1 MAKRYTLIAGD
12 VEQEFARKDAAVAA
26 GDRLGTP
33 YEIKSPS
40 GKVVHS
46 TIDTEDDT
54 SIDDLLGFAPEPTP
68 TVASTQEPEHA
79 SMEDLDAVLG
89 GVTVEYLGRG
99 LAKHFFAAMAGG
111 VSKAF
116 AKHNIDARVN
126 RAEYSVTIFAD
137 ADDDGADRYP
147 ALVTEAW
154 ESVHEQFKAWK
165 KAGRRAALFA
175 EVREGRAGAAA
186 EMYAVEQKYLTKR
199 VSATLSGVL

>member
-1 MAKRYTLIAGD
+1 MSKRYTLIAGD
-12 VEQEFARKDAAVAA
+12 VEQEFARKEAAVAA

-33 YEIKSPS
+33 YEVKSPS

-54 SIDDLLGFAPEPTP
+54 SIDDLLGFTPEPTP

-79 SMEDLDAVLG
+79 SMEDLDAALG

-99 LAKHFFAAMAGG
+99 LAKHFFAAMAEG

-137 ADDDGADRYP
+137 DDADRYP
-147 ALVTEAW
+147 SLVAEAW
-154 ESVHEQFKAWK
+154 ESAHEEFKAWK
-165 KAGRRAALFA
+165 KAGRRAALYA
-175 EVREGRAGAAA
+175 EVREGRTGAAA

-199 VSATLSGVL
+199 VSATLSGDL